1 MIDAGEGNRAEAL
14 APDHRSLRFLKD
26 SDLHGPFI
34 IEQIARWHNCSL
46 AEARDMKGKELLRRT
61 KTTERPQ

>member
-1 MIDAGEGNRAEAL
+1 MIDTGEGNWAEAML
-14 APDHRSLRFLKD
+14 PDHRSLKHLSDK
-26 SDLHGPFI
+26 DLHGPFI